1 MRNILLTIAYDGTTF
16 HGWQKQ
22 PELRTVQGVLEQTMS
37 RLFNR
42 EILLAGT
49 SRTDAG
55 VHAYGQRAS
64 FRTDINI
71 PVEKLAMVVN
81 NALCAGEGSV
91 SGHGGFAKSP
101 VRILKAEEMPEEFHA
116 RFDCKGKKYIYK
128 IRTDADDESLVFE
141 RNYVYHVKEAL
152 DTVAMNAAAGLLI
165 GTHDFKS
172 FEASGGNLRETT
184 VRTIFNAGIESDSEG
199 IEFSIEGDGFL
210 YNMVRIIT
218 GTLVETGQGKRAPGD
233 MKQVIEAAD
242 RRVAGHTAPPNG
254 LYLAEVYY

>member
-22 PELRTVQGVLEQTMS
+22 PECRTVQGILEQTMS

-64 FRTDINI
+64 FSTDINI

-91 SGHGGFAKSP
+91 SGYGGFAKSP
-101 VRILKAEEMPEEFHA
+101 VRILKAEEMPEGFHA

-128 IRTDADDESLVFE
+128 IRTNADDESPVFE
-141 RNYVYHVKEAL
+141 RNYVYHVKETL
-152 DTVAMNAAAGLLI
+152 DAEAMNAAAGLLI

-172 FEASGGNLRETT
+172 FEASGG
-184 VRTIFNAGIESDSEG
+184 ESAR
-199 IEFSIEGDGFL
+199 
-210 YNMVRIIT
+210 NHR
-218 GTLVETGQGKRAPGD
+218 
-233 MKQVIEAAD
+233 
-242 RRVAGHTAPPNG
+242 
-254 LYLAEVYY
+254 